1 MYVFINSVTQFR
13 IFFKK
18 LIKKVIYVILKKR
31 NNHTENLYGIL
42 KRKKFMELILSYYL
56 INAFGS
62 DNKKNKIV

>member
-1 MYVFINSVTQFR
+1 MIRFVYVFINSVTQFR

-42 KRKKFMELILSYYL
+42 KRKKFMV
-56 INAFGS
+56 FP
-62 DNKKNKIV
+62 